1 MLPILLMQMLIQ
13 NKLFLAVVPLQ
24 RSPAHIAL
32 GQLYQHNPL
41 PGPGLASR
49 HTPPPPHT
57 ESKLRHSYIQLYLG
71 KNPDNH
77 NKAEQ
82 NPGLLGL
89 QQGGGLS
96 LSLGSDP
103 PNFCPCHLPD
113 QPQEAKSSQGPSPG
127 PQLLVLGLWD
137 PRTFPKIAKLQPWF
151 VDFIPFHSK
160 GFRNKVQ
167 LTGPKKSLKIKQ
179 LTHQRVKLMQFF

>member
-24 RSPAHIAL
+24 RLPAHIAL

-49 HTPPPPHT
+49 HAPPPPHT
-57 ESKLRHSYIQLYLG
+57 ESKLRHSYVQLYLG

-89 QQGGGLS
+89 QQGRGLS

-103 PNFCPCHLPD
+103 P
-113 QPQEAKSSQGPSPG
+113 
-127 PQLLVLGLWD
+127 QLLPLPPARSAPGSQEP
-137 PRTFPKIAKLQPWF
+137 PRPLPWSPAPPSRT
-151 VDFIPFHSK
+151 VGSK
-160 GFRNKVQ
+160 NFSKNCETTALVCR
-167 LTGPKKSLKIKQ
+167 LYSFL
-179 LTHQRVKLMQFF
+179 

>member
-13 NKLFLAVVPLQ
+13 NKLFLAVVPC
-24 RSPAHIAL
+24 SDC
-32 GQLYQHNPL
+32 L
-41 PGPGLASR
+41 PVLHLVSYISTILFLGLALPAATPHHHRIQSLNSDTVMYSCTLGRIQTTTTKQSR
-49 HTPPPPHT
+49 TQVSWDSSRIVASPSVLVLTH
-57 ESKLRHSYIQLYLG
+57 
-71 KNPDNH
+71 
-77 NKAEQ
+77 
-82 NPGLLGL
+82 
-89 QQGGGLS
+89 
-96 LSLGSDP
+96 
-103 PNFCPCHLPD
+103 PNSCPCHLPD